1 MRQASTSNGLA
12 YFDREDD
19 EETRRKS
26 IYIYFEKGIFYLLAI
41 DLYFVQDMYNTV
53 PLWQSGVL
61 GNSSL
66 RN

>member
-26 IYIYFEKGIFYLLAI
+26 IYIYISKEEFFIY
-41 DLYFVQDMYNTV
+41 
-53 PLWQSGVL
+53 
-61 GNSSL
+61 
-66 RN
+66 

>member
-26 IYIYFEKGIFYLLAI
+26 IYIYIYFEKGIFYLLAI
-41 DLYFVQDMYNTV
+41 ESISTSYKICTILFHYGKVEF
-53 PLWQSGVL
+53 
-61 GNSSL
+61 
-66 RN
+66 